1 MCAAPKPLPPEHT
14 SVQRSSTFWTTATAR
29 WTMCWAFRHRSPGSS
44 ARCGPDAIFAPDPW
58 LAYESHLD
66 HVVTG
71 RAAANAFLMSGRAAI
86 PGGGDTQPHAASAIG
101 YYFTAQPN
109 TVVDISAVFEKKFEA
124 IALHDSQMDAQTLAM
139 YRVYFGMKG
148 KELAAGKNF
157 ALGEGLKVLSP
168 LHAHCF
174 VDAARI

>member
-14 SVQRSSTFWTTATAR
+14 SVQRRSTFWTSATAR

-44 ARCGPDAIFAPDPW
+44 
-58 LAYESHLD
+58 
-66 HVVTG
+66 
-71 RAAANAFLMSGRAAI
+71 AI

>member
-1 MCAAPKPLPPEHT
+1 
-14 SVQRSSTFWTTATAR
+14 
-29 WTMCWAFRHRSPGSS
+29 
-44 ARCGPDAIFAPDPW
+44 
-58 LAYESHLD
+58 
-66 HVVTG
+66 
-71 RAAANAFLMSGRAAI
+71 
-86 PGGGDTQPHAASAIG
+86 
-101 YYFTAQPN
+101 
-109 TVVDISAVFEKKFEA
+109 
-124 IALHDSQMDAQTLAM
+124 MDAQTLAM

>member
-1 MCAAPKPLPPEHT
+1 MCI
-14 SVQRSSTFWTTATAR
+14 RDR
-29 WTMCWAFRHRSPGSS
+29 
-44 ARCGPDAIFAPDPW
+44 
-58 LAYESHLD
+58 
-66 HVVTG
+66 
-71 RAAANAFLMSGRAAI
+71 
-86 PGGGDTQPHAASAIG
+86 
-101 YYFTAQPN
+101 PN

>member
-1 MCAAPKPLPPEHT
+1 MAGAVSLN
-14 SVQRSSTFWTTATAR
+14 TA
-29 WTMCWAFRHRSPGSS
+29 G
-44 ARCGPDAIFAPDPW
+44 
-58 LAYESHLD
+58 L
-66 HVVTG
+66 
-71 RAAANAFLMSGRAAI
+71 RAAI